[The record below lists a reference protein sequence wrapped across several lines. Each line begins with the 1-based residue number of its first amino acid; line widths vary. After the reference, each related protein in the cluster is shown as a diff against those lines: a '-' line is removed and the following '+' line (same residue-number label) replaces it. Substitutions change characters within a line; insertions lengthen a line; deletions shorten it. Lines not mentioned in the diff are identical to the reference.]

1 MDALQK
7 IVKEGRIT
15 RRQARECKRLK
26 DYRGARELRRCADTY
41 MKCARILKKSLIQEG
56 AAKYGDPGI

>member
-1 MDALQK
+1 MTALVK

-15 RRQARECKRLK
+15 RRQAREAKRSK

-41 MKCARILKKSLIQEG
+41 MKCARWVKELS
-56 AAKYGDPGI
+56 

>member
-1 MDALQK
+1 MNALST

-15 RRQARECKRLK
+15 RRQARESRRLK

-41 MKCARILKKSLIQEG
+41 MKCARIVRKALIKDE
-56 AAKYGDPGI
+56 ADKHNDPQG